1 MRGGYGNW
9 EKLEALFHEL
19 TQLTEP
25 EKISRLAAISKENID
40 LFEQLTALLEA
51 DRTSHPLFMA
61 DTGGIFSLLANDQEL
76 LGSRIGAFELREVVG
91 QGAMGT
97 VFKGNRADGQ
107 FDQVVAIK
115 LMKPLLINPTFRNFF
130 ERERQILA
138 KLNHPNIARLYDG
151 GFTEDG
157 RPFFTMEWVSG
168 NNLIDYCKVKNLG
181 LNERLNLFGQV
192 CRAVRYAHQSLI
204 AHLDLKPQNIIIN
217 DEGQVK
223 LLDFGVSRMVEEG
236 FDEES
241 GFTLAYA
248 APEQIERNN
257 PSTVSD
263 IYALGV
269 ILFELL
275 NGYHPFERLFKN
287 PQELK
292 EAILKGNA
300 TSFKLSEMF
309 GKVRFSNDLELIC
322 RKAMEVL
329 PQHRY
334 ASVDEL
340 GRDLND
346 FRNDHPITAHAKTWT
361 YQAQKYLRRNR
372 TVLAVANSAFLILLA
387 MGLYYTLQLREQRNI
402 AQAEAKRANQIT
414 NLITDVFSAADPNI
428 GGADT
433 ITAVQLLD
441 EGLKNLE
448 KNLGDDPALFADML
462 LRLGPVYLSL
472 GQYEKAKNAI
482 DQAYTINSQS
492 QETPVETLARNEI
505 LISSSFF
512 MYGVLDSSVYYSERA
527 INRLIASGIHEGELL
542 SSALLELG
550 TAYYDMANYQKADSI
565 LTEGLRLSR
574 MVNSLPDIELATL
587 LHMKGA
593 TARKLDHLDSA
604 QNYLNESLR
613 MKQQLFDEPHL
624 EIAYSYNFFGSLY
637 QDMGDYERALEYVK
651 NSLDQ
656 REAILGQY
664 HVETVASMGN
674 LARTYIRLGK
684 PEEAV
689 PLYKTAIG
697 VVDSIFGKTHY
708 YYGALNGSLGN
719 AYYAAGDLKNAR
731 EVFEIGRQMYDELL
745 SEKDPRKATP
755 RVNLGKIA
763 MDEGRYEDAKSLFSE
778 SLEIRKELLPEGDI
792 QIAQSQQALGESLL
806 AMGDF
811 STAIDYF
818 EEALLTFQTDSM
830 SNVDRVAKINKLL
843 AETYLQIG
851 DQEKASFY
859 AAMVSAEE

>member
-1 MRGGYGNW
+1 MRGGNGNW
-9 EKLEALFHEL
+9 EKLEELFHEL

-25 EKISRLAAISKENID
+25 EKISRLAAISKESIG
-40 LFEQLTALLEA
+40 LFEQLSALLEA
-51 DRTSHPLFMA
+51 DKTSHPLFQVES
-61 DTGGIFSLLANDQEL
+61 GGIFSLLASDQEL
-76 LGSRIGAFELREVVG
+76 LGSRIGAFELREIIG

-97 VFKGNRADGQ
+97 VFKGHRADGQ

-115 LMKPLLINPTFRNFF
+115 LMKPLLINPSFRDYF

-157 RPFFTMEWVSG
+157 RPFFTMEWISG
-168 NNLIDYCKVKNLG
+168 NNLIDYCKHKKLG
-181 LNERLNLFGQV
+181 LNACLNLFGQV

-223 LLDFGVSRMVEEG
+223 LLDFGVSQMVEEG
-236 FDEES
+236 FDKES

-275 NGYHPFERLFKN
+275 NEYHPYGRLFKDT
-287 PQELK
+287 QGLK
-292 EAILKGNA
+292 EAILRGNA
-300 TSFKLSEMF
+300 TTFKLSGIF

-329 PQHRY
+329 SQHRY
-334 ASVDEL
+334 ASVVEL
-340 GRDLND
+340 ERDLND
-346 FRNDHPITAHAKTWT
+346 FRNDYPITAHAKTWT
-361 YQAQKYLRRNR
+361 YQAQKYLQRNR
-372 TVLAVANSAFLILLA
+372 TVLVVANSAFLILLA
-387 MGLYYTLQLREQRNI
+387 MGIYYTFQLREQRNI
-402 AQAEAKRANQIT
+402 ALAEAKRANQIT

-448 KNLGDDPALFADML
+448 KNLGDDPELYADML
-462 LRLGPVYLSL
+462 LRLGGVYLSL
-472 GQYEKAKNAI
+472 GQYEKGKKAI
-482 DQAYTINSQS
+482 GESYVINMSLDDISPQ
-492 QETPVETLARNEI
+492 TLANNEV
-505 LISSSFF
+505 LISSSFL
-512 MYGVLDSSVYYSERA
+512 MYGEMDSSIFYSQKA
-527 INRLIASGIHEGELL
+527 VDRLREAGIVSGEYL
-542 SSALLELG
+542 SNALLELG
-550 TAYYDMANYQKADSI
+550 GGLYDMSKYKRADSV
-565 LTEGLRLSR
+565 LTVGLEISR
-574 MVNSLPDIELATL
+574 NAHEAPHIEIATF

-593 TARKLDHLDSA
+593 TARKLKDLEA
-604 QNYLNESLR
+604 AEKYLIESLG
-613 MKQQLFDEPHL
+613 MKRQLFNEPHL
-624 EIAYSYNFFGSLY
+624 EIAYAYNHFGSFY
-637 QDMGDYERALEYVK
+637 QSSGDYEKALTYVRS
-651 NSLDQ
+651 SLEQ
-656 REAILGQY
+656 REAILGRY
-664 HVETVASMGN
+664 HVETVASLGN
-674 LARTYIRLGK
+674 LARTFIGLGK
-684 PEEAV
+684 PEEAI
-689 PLYKTAIG
+689 PLYKTAIA
-697 VVDSIFGKTHY
+697 VVDSIFGKTHH
-708 YYGALNGSLGN
+708 YYGTLNGSLGN
-719 AYYAAGDLKNAR
+719 AYYEAGDLTNSR
-731 EVFEIGRQMYDELL
+731 EFFEVSVKLYDELL
-745 SEKDPRKATP
+745 SDNDPRKANP

-778 SLEIRKELLPEGDI
+778 SLQIRKELLSEGDI

-818 EEALLTFQTDSM
+818 EEALLAFQTDSM
-830 SNVDRVAKINKLL
+830 SNVDRVSKINRLL
-843 AETYLQIG
+843 AETYSQIG

-859 AAMVSAEE
+859 AAMVSAAD